1 MVPNSS
7 MTVTP
12 PSPVKGGEAMD
23 VKGAFRPGAHSY
35 SQFQSGYLNRRLFDA
50 GPVVSDARV
59 EVFVFWTCTER
70 ARF

>member
-1 MVPNSS
+1 
-7 MTVTP
+7 
-12 PSPVKGGEAMD
+12 MD